1 MAALQAGSK
10 ALASRVAHA
19 FALVLIAAAFALL
32 LAVDA
37 TAPVNHG
44 LALFTVRNDHVQIN
58 EGRPV
63 VHLATA
69 GTFGY
74 CMQIVASFSSTASSS
89 SSSSSRTPTP
99 DRCSPASIG
108 YDPADAVSAVS
119 ILRSA
124 SAREPHLT
132 RVMILHPLATAS
144 TFFALATALF
154 PSRLVPAPV
163 PPALSMLSTV
173 LLLAA
178 LVCDFVLFGGLRR
191 RLEIASLRPSL
202 RPRCS
207 GTPPP
212 WGPSTRGSGPCWRRR
227 CACSSGLW
235 CWSCGNRDNVELE
248 DYEEGKTDRSS
259 GTAVPPYELGH
270 KPERVE
276 LSPGAK
282 VESYEL
288 SGQGGR
294 VELAGEERHEL
305 DTSGLDLEPKS
316 RLGKV

>member
-1 MAALQAGSK
+1 MVLSDTRQCV
-10 ALASRVAHA
+10 RV
-19 FALVLIAAAFALL
+19 L
-32 LAVDA
+32 
-37 TAPVNHG
+37 T
-44 LALFTVRNDHVQIN
+44 
-58 EGRPV
+58 
-63 VHLATA
+63 ATA

-235 CWSCGNRDNVELE
+235 CWSCGGCIFAGCACSVEPMLRLPS
-248 DYEEGKTDRSS
+248 EGTETMSSLRTTRKARRTAARAPRCRRTSWAISRSVWS
-259 GTAVPPYELGH
+259 FP
-270 KPERVE
+270 R
-276 LSPGAK
+276 
-282 VESYEL
+282 
-288 SGQGGR
+288 GR
-294 VELAGEERHEL
+294 R
-305 DTSGLDLEPKS
+305 
-316 RLGKV
+316 